1 MEAAKP
7 KPARH
12 ASPRPECPQLVASL
26 ADKPVA
32 RFRHLVPGPGEVD
45 NRFRDDN
52 PCLVGH
58 LLQAWTFRV
67 HLPHRA
73 HLGAVVERARTP
85 LARVPERPHALP
97 ISRRD
102 RHLEGVLDAV
112 AAPCLLHQTGH
123 PLDGSSSRPSVSAR
137 KNSNSESVDPSM
149 DVYNDS
155 STASASSRLTRE
167 KSRTRPLWTQSHRP

>member
-1 MEAAKP
+1 MTWSLLIPFTWAAARRDWERCEHRGLRPPARPWARVSAASARLIPVFLASLGLRASITQAAKHLGTAGP
-7 KPARH
+7 NPARH
-12 ASPRPECPQLVASL
+12 ASSRPESPQLVVSL

-102 RHLEGVLDAV
+102 RHLEG
-112 AAPCLLHQTGH
+112 
-123 PLDGSSSRPSVSAR
+123 
-137 KNSNSESVDPSM
+137 
-149 DVYNDS
+149 
-155 STASASSRLTRE
+155 
-167 KSRTRPLWTQSHRP
+167 